1 MDIYHS
7 IVFVGACVAF
17 FAMYRLLSWFINLP
31 YYVPKIAPPEINE
44 IFGRA
49 NLDMK

>member
-17 FAMYRLLSWFINLP
+17 FAMYRLLSWFINRR
-31 YYVPKIAPPEINE
+31 YYISSEDQRNLWCPAITNE
-44 IFGRA
+44 R
-49 NLDMK
+49 